1 MRLLDEFQT
10 RLLQPFFGNHPHAR
24 ELETISEILDGEP
37 DMARLAHEDLT
48 RGRDDARGRRGLSG
62 DQVVRIGL
70 LKMMHCLSYRELA
83 FFLQDSTA
91 FRAFARLRS
100 ARTLEW
106 TTLQSN
112 LTRITEK
119 TWEQINRL
127 LLSVAKEKGIE
138 SGKKIRTDCTAIES
152 NIHAPTDSSL
162 LWDCVRVVT
171 RLMGRAQNTFP
182 NAEIS
187 FTDHTRRAKRRAHAI
202 AFPPKGKKRAG
213 HLLEKYRDLL
223 KVTEKTYRH
232 GQSALAKLETIETP
246 DIVKTLLADALAKEL
261 KGHLESMARVI
272 DQTQRRV
279 LRGEQVPS
287 GEKLLSIFETHTD
300 IIVKAEREVVFGH
313 KICLSAG
320 ASSLILDC
328 SVEDGNPADATLV
341 RRTIERQIEIYGKA
355 PRQVSFDGGF
365 ASKENLRIAKQDLGV
380 QDAAFHKKCGLE
392 VAEMVKSPWVYKRL
406 RHFRAGIEG
415 LIGTLKN
422 AFGLTRCLWRSLAG
436 FKRCVWAS
444 VVGFNFLT
452 LARHLRR

>member
-1 MRLLDEFQT
+1 MRLLDKFQA

-24 ELETISEILDGEP
+24 ELETISEILDSQP

-48 RGRDDARGRRGLSG
+48 RGRDETRGRRGLTG

-70 LKMMHCLSYRELA
+70 LKMIHTLSYRELA

-91 FRAFARLRS
+91 FRAFARLSS

-112 LTRITEK
+112 LKRITEK

-127 LLSVAKEKGIE
+127 LLGVAKEKGIE

-171 RLMGRAQNTFP
+171 RLLGRAQNKCP
-182 NAEIS
+182 SVEIS
-187 FTDHTRRAKRRAHAI
+187 FTDHTRRARRRAQSI
-202 AFPPKGKKRAG
+202 AFPLKGKKRAG
-213 HLLEKYRDLL
+213 HLLENYRDLL
-223 KVTEKTYRH
+223 KVTEKTYRY
-232 GQSALAKLETIETP
+232 GQSALAKLETITTANIGEL
-246 DIVKTLLADALAKEL
+246 LLAVALAKEL
-261 KGHLESMARVI
+261 KGHLKSMECVL
-272 DQTQRRV
+272 DQTKRRV
-279 LRGEQVPS
+279 LHGEQVPAA
-287 GEKLLSIFETHTD
+287 EKLLSIFETHTD

-328 SVEDGNPADATLV
+328 SIEDGNPADSTLV

-392 VAEMVKSPWVYKRL
+392 ISEMVKSPWVYRRL

-422 AFGLTRCLWRSLAG
+422 AFGLSRCLWRSLAG
-436 FKRCVWAS
+436 FKRCVWACI
-444 VVGFNFLT
+444 VGFNLLT
-452 LARHLRR
+452 LARHL